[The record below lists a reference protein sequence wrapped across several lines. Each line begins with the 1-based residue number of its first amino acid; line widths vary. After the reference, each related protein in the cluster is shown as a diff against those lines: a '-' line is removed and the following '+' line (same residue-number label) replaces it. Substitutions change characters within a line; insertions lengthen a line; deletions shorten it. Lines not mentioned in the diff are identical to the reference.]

1 MTLSAQTDTVL
12 EDTLDRL
19 FGEACGS
26 EARHAAEAEGW
37 TPHLWDV
44 LAAADM
50 PWMGVPTSAGGP
62 GGSLSDV
69 FCLLRMAGRHAVP
82 LPLAESSGLLGGWM
96 VARAGL
102 QLANGPLSVALP
114 RPGDQLHFAGGRIT
128 GCLHRVPW
136 GSRVP
141 TVAALATSD
150 EGPRVVLLEPS
161 RATCTPG
168 RNVAGEPR
176 DGLTFLD
183 VPVEPERVAFAS
195 PDIPAEIFL
204 RGALSRAL
212 LMAGALEAIAEL
224 TVSYSAQ
231 RHQFGRP
238 IGRFQAVA
246 QRLAR
251 LASETEA
258 AALAAAVA
266 AQRFEVAGIEATF
279 EVAAAK
285 TTVAR
290 AATQAAVDAH
300 QIHGA
305 IGMSQEYPLHHFTR
319 RLWAWRQEWGSEAHW
334 AAVLGRQ
341 TMTAGAHALWP
352 RLTTGLR
359 DGAGPELLD
368 PESAALMEVR

>member
-1 MTLSAQTDTVL
+1 MTDSAQTDTVL
-12 EDTLDRL
+12 ENTLDRL
-19 FGEACGS
+19 FEKACGS
-26 EARHAAEAEGW
+26 EARQAAEAEGW
-37 TPHLWDV
+37 IAELWGT
-44 LAAADM
+44 LAAAGM
-50 PWMGVPTSAGGP
+50 PWLGVPRSAGGP
-62 GGSLSDV
+62 GGGLSDAS
-69 FCLLRMAGRHAVP
+69 CLLRMAGLHAVP
-82 LPLAESSGLLGGWM
+82 LPLAEPSGLLGGWI

-102 QLANGPLSVALP
+102 QLPDGPLSVPLP
-114 RPGDQLHFAGGRIT
+114 HRGDRLHYSGGQVR

-136 GSRVP
+136 GSRVS

-150 EGPRVVLLEPS
+150 EGPRVVLLDPS
-161 RATCTPG
+161 RATCAPG

-176 DGLTFLD
+176 DKLTF
-183 VPVEPERVAFAS
+183 VEVAVGSEQVAFAS
-195 PDIPAEIFL
+195 SDIPEELFL
-204 RGALSRAL
+204 RGALSRTL
-212 LMAGALEAIAEL
+212 LMAGALEAVAEL

-258 AALAAAVA
+258 AALAAGVAVR
-266 AQRFEVAGIEATF
+266 RFEVAGIEATF

-290 AATQAAVDAH
+290 AATQVAVDAH

-305 IGMSQEYPLHHFTR
+305 IGMSREYPLHHFTR

-334 AAVLGRQ
+334 ATVLGRQ
-341 TMTAGAHALWP
+341 TMTSGAQALWP
-352 RLTTGLR
+352 RLTLGLR
-359 DGAGPELLD
+359 DGAGPVL
-368 PESAALMEVR
+368 PGSAPTALMEVR